1 MKLEINHEVIDRI
14 YKDKFEKLL
23 FYRWIQK
30 SIQTNSK
37 DPRPKRPRYQITWV
51 NHMYRFI
58 LTVCTSTT
66 DINLV
71 WEDFSTF
78 GILST
83 RTMN

>member
-51 NHMYRFI
+51 NHMY
-58 LTVCTSTT
+58 
-66 DINLV
+66 
-71 WEDFSTF
+71 
-78 GILST
+78 
-83 RTMN
+83 